1 MILSKEEIALMIRSL
16 AQLNIVSKY
25 RRPDI
30 SNFNSLEKIAQ
41 ANLKDEFYSNG
52 KSDELLIKLIQMW
65 KKYK

>member
-1 MILSKEEIALMIRSL
+1 MLSKEEIALMIRSL

-30 SNFNSLEKIAQ
+30 RDFDSLEKVAQ

-52 KSDELLIKLIQMW
+52 KSDELIIKLIQMW
-65 KKYK
+65 RKM